1 MLFIYIYILY
11 PYALKLCN
19 NKITDVAL
27 TLKIA
32 GNVNSIL
39 ISINNFVVFSM
50 SLLLKALKVLSVNF
64 LMFLKEVLPRLYLFA
79 RNRVKTVIL

>member
-50 SLLLKALKVLSVNF
+50 SLLLKALKVSVNL